1 MDFILMLIDLRKKK
15 IKSYLPP
22 KKKEELRAFRNKRE
36 GISHLFLNYQ
46 MLTKKSTFTL
56 LNSSLIF

>member
-1 MDFILMLIDLRKKK
+1 MDFILMLIDLWKKK
-15 IKSYLPP
+15 LSPTCLPN
-22 KKKEELRAFRNKRE
+22 KKELRAFRNKRE
-36 GISHLFLNYQ
+36 GIGHLFLNYQ